1 MRKLEIK
8 YTFFRWFRDVNKF
21 EELEMDTGSLYLAF
35 ADKQLCDWTFQAS
48 AQYGLKSETSTVET
62 LEKIQKQL
70 ITPYLLFQAK
80 TNDKR
85 EPGLFKWSSDAL
97 KSCAFAVIFVVVL
110 KI

>member
-8 YTFFRWFRDVNKF
+8 YIFFRWFRDVNKF

-48 AQYGLKSETSTVET
+48 AQNGLKSETRTVET

-70 ITPYLLFQAK
+70 VTHYSVLAVPSKK
-80 TNDKR
+80 TIR
-85 EPGLFKWSSDAL
+85 ENPDCSSG
-97 KSCAFAVIFVVVL
+97 VQMH
-110 KI
+110 